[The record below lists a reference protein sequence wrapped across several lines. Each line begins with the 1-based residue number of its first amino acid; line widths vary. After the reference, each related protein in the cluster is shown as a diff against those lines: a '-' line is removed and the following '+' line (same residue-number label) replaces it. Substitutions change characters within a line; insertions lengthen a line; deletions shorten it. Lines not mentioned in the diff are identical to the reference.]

1 MKRTSSPPPQNRRN
15 AVTLRFVAAN
25 APAIAGEHEL
35 RFRVL
40 REPLGHGR
48 DAVAFPFDGDSV
60 HLLAFDGEEV
70 VGCVL
75 FHPES
80 ATEGRLYQMAVKP
93 SLQGFGVGRA
103 LVRTLEDK
111 LRKDGVRRIHLHARA
126 HAAGFY
132 GGLGYIVEGEPFEEV
147 GVPHHM
153 MARDL

>member
-1 MKRTSSPPPQNRRN
+1 MKRTSSSPTQSREPS
-15 AVTLRFVAAN
+15 VTLRFVATN
-25 APAIAGEHEL
+25 APAIAGEREL

-48 DAVAFPFDGDSV
+48 DAVAFPFDDESV

-80 ATEGRLYQMAVKP
+80 ATAGRLYQMAVTP
-93 SLQGFGVGRA
+93 SLQGCGVGRV

-132 GGLGYIVEGEPFEEV
+132 GRLGYVVEGEPFEEV